1 MTEIQNT
8 KDKTVVLNCFEI
20 CNLKIICNLVLG
32 ICYLRRQAPKQVL
45 LSLPY
50 PEARIPMSVKP

>member
-8 KDKTVVLNCFEI
+8 KDKTVVFNCFEI

-32 ICYLRRQAPKQVL
+32 ICDLRRQAPKQGL
-45 LSLPY
+45 LSLSLSGGQDPDV
-50 PEARIPMSVKP
+50 S